1 MNISSIAGVPVAAL
15 GGDRIKDFTTI
26 RRGGAAPQPRVTA
39 ASRQRRQIEASDLK
53 NGATEPTKRTKRR
66 PIFLFVSSVGF
77 VAPFLRSGTSICL
90 RCLEPPPVA
99 SQR

>member
-15 GGDRIKDFTTI
+15 GGDRIENFTTI
-26 RRGGAAPQPRVTA
+26 RRGGAAPQRRVTS

-53 NGATEPTKRTKRR
+53 NGATEPPKRTERK
-66 PIFLFVSSVGF
+66 PI
-77 VAPFLRSGTSICL
+77 LRSGTSICL
-90 RCLEPPPVA
+90 RCLEPTPVA